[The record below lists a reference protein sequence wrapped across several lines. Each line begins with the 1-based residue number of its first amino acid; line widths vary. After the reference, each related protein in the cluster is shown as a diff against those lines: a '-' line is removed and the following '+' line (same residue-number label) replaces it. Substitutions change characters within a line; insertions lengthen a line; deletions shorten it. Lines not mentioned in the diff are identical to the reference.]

1 MEETAGIGIDELDL
15 AARNHAMPH
24 EALRYDVTPVGLHY
38 LLTHYDI
45 PDVDPSSYR
54 LTIGGH
60 VTRPRSLTLA
70 ELRDRPSVT
79 AQVTLECAGNG
90 RALLEPR
97 AISQP
102 WLRGAV
108 GTAAWTGTP
117 LAPLLA
123 EAEPGAGAIDV
134 AFAGLDHGIESDV
147 EQDYERGLSLAEAS
161 RPDLLLAY
169 EMNGQPLPPQHG
181 FPLRLIV
188 PGWYG
193 MAHVKW
199 LTRIRVLDTAFDGY
213 QNVTGYRLRAHEEE
227 TGTPIERIAVRSMM
241 VPPGFST
248 FLPRTRVLDAG
259 PVLLSGRAWSGAAP
273 IALVEVSTDGGATWA
288 EATLGPEPPPHAW
301 RSWSFDWDALPGRHT
316 VCSRATDAG
325 DATQPDAPVWNVGGY
340 LNNAVERIDIEV
352 RAGRGIA
359 RV

>member
-1 MEETAGIGIDELDL
+1 MERTAGHDAGIGIDELDL

-24 EALRYDVTPVGLHY
+24 EALRSDITPIGLHY

-45 PDVDPSSYR
+45 PDVDPGSFR
-54 LTIGGH
+54 LTIDGH
-60 VTRPRSLTLA
+60 VARPRTLTLE

-79 AQVTLECAGNG
+79 AVVTLECAGNG

-123 EAEPGAGAIDV
+123 ESEPLAGAVDI
-134 AFAGLDHGIESDV
+134 AFAGLDHGIEGDV

-161 RPDLLLAY
+161 RPDLFLAY

-181 FPLRLIV
+181 SPLRLIV

-199 LTRIRVLDTAFDGY
+199 LTRIRVLETAFVGY
-213 QNVTGYRLRAHEEE
+213 QNVTSYRLRDTEADP
-227 TGTPIERIAVRSMM
+227 GTPIERIRVRSLM

-259 PVLLSGRAWSGAAP
+259 SVQLSGRAWSGTAA
-273 IALVEVSTDGGATWA
+273 IARVEVSTDGGATWA
-288 EATLGPEPPPHAW
+288 DATLGPEPAPHAW
-301 RSWSFDWDALPGRHT
+301 RSWSFPWDASPGRHT
-316 VCSRATDAG
+316 VCSRATDADG
-325 DATQPDAPVWNVGGY
+325 ATQPDSPTPNLGGY
-340 LNNAVERIDIEV
+340 LNNAVERIEV
-352 RAGRGIA
+352 KVRSA
-359 RV
+359 